1 MIHRSY
7 KTAYYSRMSF
17 KKSIGLIALIVG
29 LLGCAPTHQKGSSDK
44 LQQGRNLYIKNC
56 GSCHNL
62 YLPSTYTSREWKPI
76 LDKMQKPARIDDAQK
91 ALIATYL
98 NTNCKK

>member
-7 KTAYYSRMSF
+7 KTESSSLMYF
-17 KKSIGLIALIVG
+17 KKIIGVIALTVG
-29 LLGCAPTHQKGSSDK
+29 LVGCVSTHQNPLSDK
-44 LQQGRNLYIKNC
+44 LQQGRNLYIRNC

-62 YLPSTYTSREWKPI
+62 YLPSTYTNREWKPI

-98 NTNCKK
+98 DANSKK